1 MSFWKDVTP
10 GINSII
16 KNDQD
21 VIEIEHSHGVFN
33 MNTAEV
39 REIKLTNDYYSAPVN
54 KNYSLRFSA
63 FFAFFMTGASQ
74 NLISQIMVKIYGS
87 GETIFSLFIG
97 NILKNSSWTL
107 GIFLFIIF
115 LQFLGWFALFY
126 KWKITNAMI
135 NWFLE
140 KKQDVIVISTNAK
153 EFKFRLLDDKLPVPL
168 LESAKKTQ
176 NAESGVKWRII
187 LLVFCMI
194 ILVITHLDIP
204 YWFDML
210 LNDTKNI
217 KLVNILGLNIDQEY
231 LNYRDSDV
239 GIIRLL
245 FDGFLSNLTLFVG
258 FVLFVIVFFI
268 CSVIA
273 TLAFIPFLI
282 QILIS
287 FLSVYYM
294 VSYPFF
300 YFQFGQKQPIKNIF
314 KLTLELCK
322 LLLGL
327 WAMLIFGILNLGT
340 FGILEKSLSKLFD
353 ILSMEKSL
361 ENSLENSIKLVSAD
375 SSNGDDL
382 MLEVFLVTFIL
393 FIILILLIGSI
404 GYTEF
409 IGELVYIPINNLI
422 EPLKQAVSIFNLSL
436 IQFDT
441 MAFIFLVS
449 LVPYF
454 ILFLIIFLLLAN
466 RNNKNRDSKA

>member
-21 VIEIEHSHGVFN
+21 VIEIEHSQGVFN
-33 MNTAEV
+33 INTSEV

-97 NILKNSSWTL
+97 NILKNSSWTF

-126 KWKITNAMI
+126 NWKITNAMI

-140 KKQDVIVISTNAK
+140 KKQDVIVITTIAK

-176 NAESGVKWRII
+176 NAESGVKWRIV

-231 LNYRDSDV
+231 INYRDSDV

-258 FVLFVIVFFI
+258 IGLFVIIYFI
-268 CSVIA
+268 VA
-273 TLAFIPFLI
+273 GAFTLVTIPYLF

-287 FLSVYYM
+287 FLSVYYLI
-294 VSYPFF
+294 SYPFH
-300 YFQFGQKQPIKNIF
+300 YFRFGQKQPIKNIF
-314 KLTLELCK
+314 KLALELSK
-322 LLLGL
+322 LLLSL
-327 WAMLIFGILNLGT
+327 WVAILSVILILGT
-340 FGILEKSLSKLFD
+340 FGMLETIFDKLAKKFPDPIKFLKS
-353 ILSMEKSL
+353 SMS
-361 ENSLENSIKLVSAD
+361 LVSAD
-375 SSNGDDL
+375 SSNGDDI
-382 MLEVFLVTFIL
+382 MLNVFVVSF
-393 FIILILLIGSI
+393 FPFMLLSGLLKST

-409 IGELVYIPINNLI
+409 IWELVYVPINNLI
-422 EPLKQAVSIFNLSL
+422 EPLKQAASIFGLSL
-436 IQFDT
+436 IQFDS
-441 MAFIFLVS
+441 MAFLFLHS
-449 LVPYF
+449 LGPYF
-454 ILFLIIFLLLAN
+454 ICFLIIFLLVN
-466 RNNKNRDSKA
+466 RNYKSQESKD